1 MFTGTNI
8 KGEAH
13 AKSVVWLPMLIVV
26 TTMFQH
32 TTDLNIFYRFLS
44 LSSYIS
50 FVRTPG
56 INLASCFFLFF
67 TKKKAFQDMMFIWT
81 DIGGEAHAKPVKIG
95 QTVKLQGQ
103 SQCKVSNERSHQ
115 TGSVV
120 CLPVMFQ
127 CILIFNII
135 VLQCAFS

>member
-1 MFTGTNI
+1 MLFMETDI

-50 FVRTPG
+50 FVRTPESNSR
-56 INLASCFFLFF
+56 IMFLSLWD
-67 TKKKAFQDMMFIWT
+67 Q
-81 DIGGEAHAKPVKIG
+81 
-95 QTVKLQGQ
+95 
-103 SQCKVSNERSHQ
+103 R
-115 TGSVV
+115 
-120 CLPVMFQ
+120 
-127 CILIFNII
+127 
-135 VLQCAFS
+135 